1 MDGGAVL
8 KKVIGYELSQDIP
21 SNARFIGTGN
31 KRVDGYMERD
41 SYTVPVFYYEV
52 PEATSSKSKNTVD
65 WSNDVKSIVEYLNF
79 RTGKNF
85 KHKTEKT
92 KSLIIKWL
100 NTGYNQKAFQ
110 RAIDN
115 MCDRWLGDDK
125 MQQYLRPETLFGTK
139 FEGYYNAG
147 EGVSESDVFGEL
159 DGILDGI

>member
-1 MDGGAVL
+1 M
-8 KKVIGYELSQDIP
+8 KKVQGFEVGQNIP
-21 SNARFIGTGN
+21 SNAKFIGTGN
-31 KRVDGYMERD
+31 MKKNGTNF
-41 SYTVPVFYYEV
+41 TVPVFYYEV
-52 PEATSSKSKNTVD
+52 PDSTSSKSRNTVD
-65 WSNDVKSIVEYLNF
+65 WSNDVKSIVEYLNL

-92 KSLIIKWL
+92 RSLIIKWL
-100 NTGYNQKAFQ
+100 NTGYDQKAFH

-125 MQQYLRPETLFGTK
+125 MQQYLRPETLFGNK

-147 EGVSESDVFGEL
+147 EGVNEIDVFGEL